1 MPPAKP
7 DRSANNWDYSS
18 RAADP
23 RLTGDQV
30 IQRLGSGLAVCRRKR
45 CKLRVSRLRPATNIQ
60 SKRAPCA
67 EAKAYIADNRCAVAD
82 TKFDRRGIL
91 RIRGMHIDK
100 SWLQESITRASRMHG
115 VTIMHKSHRIAVG
128 IATAVGLILLSG
140 LPAQAP
146 AQTAGAPTAAQA
158 NAVGMKCNGKPIATD
173 PGSGKPIADPFKGKL
188 AGPGLPEGLLPID
201 GKVRD
206 SILLPDPPCQ
216 EIVSPAGQEDVGLA
230 NLQRGF
236 DVYSWRTF
244 IALNWP
250 AKSTNVTSID
260 QAQADTPTRWED
272 MDNFKQL
279 LDVMLPPK
287 SPPPTWPTDRAGMEA
302 ERERLMPEQCRALD
316 KQFPNRMIVKMIE
329 ESFNEPFKT
338 GPLIDQQ
345 GHYAIFDIL
354 MNRQM
359 FKYITDNHLNTKDGQ
374 MSAAK
379 SGLFVDFPAGQND
392 TPGTDGTLGAF
403 MLKVS
408 WKILSPDEIRAKNFH
423 MVKAL
428 VLMPQVPP
436 DDPNAKR
443 PCLPE
448 TLGLIGFHA
457 VHKTASR
464 PQWIWTSFE
473 HVKNVPDKDE
483 VANNKLDGPY
493 NFFSVNCKDNCPAA
507 NATPPR
513 PWDPNPTLQLKF
525 RKDDSFKSQIVRE
538 TPLTDAAKNMN
549 KIFHSLLPKASVWQ
563 NYMLLSTQW
572 PSVFDCTKLHSQS
585 SDAPAPKT
593 DFLKQPDMTCSPAP
607 TFFANS
613 TLETYSQA
621 ESDGGVPL
629 ATSSCIACH
638 GNAVG
643 FQTRPSNPK
652 PGEVNLNQSD
662 FTFMLEKAK

>member
-1 MPPAKP
+1 
-7 DRSANNWDYSS
+7 
-18 RAADP
+18 
-23 RLTGDQV
+23 
-30 IQRLGSGLAVCRRKR
+30 
-45 CKLRVSRLRPATNIQ
+45 
-60 SKRAPCA
+60 
-67 EAKAYIADNRCAVAD
+67 
-82 TKFDRRGIL
+82 
-91 RIRGMHIDK
+91 
-100 SWLQESITRASRMHG
+100 
-115 VTIMHKSHRIAVG
+115 MHKNRRIAVG
-128 IATAVGLILLSG
+128 IGTALGLLSLSGLILLTG
-140 LPAQAP
+140 LSAQSP

-158 NAVGMKCNGKPIATD
+158 NATGMDCNGAKVF
-173 PGSGKPIADPFKGKL
+173 DPFVGQL
-188 AGPGLPEGLLPID
+188 AGPDLPAGLLPID
-201 GKVRD
+201 KKVRD
-206 SILLPDPPCQ
+206 SIFVAGQPLAGLPCQ
-216 EIVSPAGQEDVGLA
+216 ENVTTTGTPAGHEEVGLA

-236 DVYSWRTF
+236 DFYSWRTF
-244 IALNWP
+244 IALNSP
-250 AKSTNVTSID
+250 ADGTPID
-260 QAQADTPTRWED
+260 QAQPGTQTRWED
-272 MDNFKQL
+272 MGNFKQL
-279 LDVMLPPK
+279 LDVMLPANMQPPK
-287 SPPPTWPTDRAGMEA
+287 WPTDKAGMEA
-302 ERERLMPEQCRALD
+302 ERERLMPEECRALH
-316 KQFPNRMIVKMIE
+316 KQMPERMIVKMIE

-359 FKYITDNHLNTKDGQ
+359 FDYISKNHLNTKAGQ
-374 MSAAK
+374 MSAAN
-379 SGLFVDFPAGQND
+379 SGLFVDFPPGHNNT
-392 TPGTDGTLGAF
+392 TPSTLDGTLGAF

-408 WKILSPDEIRAKNFH
+408 WKILSPDQIQAKNFH
-423 MVKAL
+423 MVTAL
-428 VLMPQVPP
+428 VLMPPG
-436 DDPNAKR
+436 DPKAKR

-457 VHKTASR
+457 VHKTQGR

-483 VANNKLDGPY
+483 VAAKNLAGPY

-513 PWDPNPTLQLKF
+513 PWDPDPALQLKF

-549 KIFHSLLPKASVWQ
+549 KIFHSMLPAASVWQ

-572 PSVFDCTKLHSQS
+572 PSAFACTSLHSQS

-652 PGEVNLNQSD
+652 SGEVFLNQSD
-662 FTFMLEKAK
+662 FTFMLEKAQ